1 VKRIESAVL
10 MAIAAVGLSACATGS
25 NTPDEFRVIRKA
37 PLTVPP
43 DYNLRPPAPG
53 QSRPQELAPDQTA
66 RAAVFGTDIGRTA
79 SEGEKL
85 LIRQAGGEAVE
96 VNIRQEVDFDSAQV
110 VRKPRS
116 FTDSI
121 LNFGRSRDGEPAL
134 DPAAEAERIKA
145 LKAGDNDL
153 TGGGDVLIRRKA
165 SSKLPGL

>member
-10 MAIAAVGLSACATGS
+10 MAIAALGVSACATGS

-66 RAAVFGTDIGRTA
+66 RAAVFGTDIGRAA
-79 SEGEKL
+79 SEGERL

-96 VNIRQEVDFDSAQV
+96 TNIRQEVDFDSAQV
-110 VRKPRS
+110 LRKPRS

-121 LNFGRSRDGEPAL
+121 LNFGKTTGEPVL
-134 DPAAEAERIKA
+134 DAAAEAERIKA
-145 LKAGDNDL
+145 AKAADNDV
-153 TGGGDVLIRRKA
+153 TGGGDVLIRRKS

>member
-1 VKRIESAVL
+1 MKRIETAVL
-10 MAIAAVGLSACATGS
+10 MAIAALGLSACASGS

-66 RAAVFGTDIGRTA
+66 RAAIFGTDIGRNA

-85 LIRQAGGEAVE
+85 LVRQAGGEAVE
-96 VNIRQEVDFDSAQV
+96 TNIRQEVDFDSAQV
-110 VRKPRS
+110 LRKPRS

-121 LNFGRSRDGEPAL
+121 LSFGKPSGEPVVDA
-134 DPAAEAERIKA
+134 AAEAERIKA
-145 LKAGDNDL
+145 SKAADADL
-153 TGGGDVLIRRKA
+153 TGGGDVLIRRKS

>member
-1 VKRIESAVL
+1 MKRIESAVL
-10 MAIAAVGLSACATGS
+10 MAIAALGVSACATGS

-85 LIRQAGGEAVE
+85 FIRQAGGEAVE
-96 VNIRQEVDFDSAQV
+96 TNIRQEVDFDSAQV
-110 VRKPRS
+110 LRKPRS

-121 LNFGRSRDGEPAL
+121 LNFGKTSGEPVL
-134 DPAAEAERIKA
+134 DAAAEAERIKA
-145 LKAGDNDL
+145 AKAADNDV
-153 TGGGDVLIRRKA
+153 TGGGEVLIRRKN

>member
-1 VKRIESAVL
+1 MKRIESAVL
-10 MAIAAVGLSACATGS
+10 MAIAALGVSACATGS

-79 SEGEKL
+79 SDGEKL

-96 VNIRQEVDFDSAQV
+96 TNIRQEVDFDSAQV
-110 VRKPRS
+110 LRKPRS

-121 LNFGRSRDGEPAL
+121 LNFGKSNGEPVL
-134 DPAAEAERIKA
+134 DAAAEAERIKA
-145 LKAGDNDL
+145 AKAADNDV
-153 TGGGDVLIRRKA
+153 TGGGDVLIRRKN
-165 SSKLPGL
+165 SNKLPGL